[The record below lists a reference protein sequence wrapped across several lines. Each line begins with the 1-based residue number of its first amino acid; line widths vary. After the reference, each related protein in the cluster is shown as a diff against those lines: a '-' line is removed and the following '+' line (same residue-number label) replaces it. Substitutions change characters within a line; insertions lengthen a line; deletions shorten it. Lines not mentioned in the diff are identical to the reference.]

1 MPRWRILNEEDRAR
15 MLDQLKRAPIEHNG
29 RRGFNVTATRR
40 TRTHEQ
46 NDLLWDLLTA
56 FEKQSQLKGLKL
68 PKEAWKAVFMNAL
81 GFNSAM
87 LPTLDG
93 KSFFAEGYRSSKLS
107 IGQMSQLIEFI
118 QEEGA
123 ERGVKFKKAP

>member
-1 MPRWRILNEEDRAR
+1 MPRWRIFTEEDRAK
-15 MLDQLKRAPIEHNG
+15 MIDQLKRAPIDHNG

-56 FEKQSQLKGLKL
+56 FEEQGEIDGRRFS
-68 PKEAWKAVFMNAL
+68 KEAWKVIFMNAL
-81 GFNSAM
+81 GHPSVT

-93 KSFFAEGYRSSKLS
+93 KSLFAEGYRSSKLS

-118 QEEGA
+118 QAEGA
-123 ERGVKFKKAP
+123 ERGVKFKQG